1 MKSPVKS
8 PHQKKEASMATEV
21 HRTEICELAEL
32 ERDLQHQYDRLAEVQ
47 DSFPALLVHAPKT
60 DEAMAAMREEWEEL
74 LPTLDSLL
82 ERIVGA
88 KREVLSRIGDILDGG
103 P

>member
-1 MKSPVKS
+1 
-8 PHQKKEASMATEV
+8 
-21 HRTEICELAEL
+21 
-32 ERDLQHQYDRLAEVQ
+32 
-47 DSFPALLVHAPKT
+47 
-60 DEAMAAMREEWEEL
+60 MAAMREEWEEL